1 MNLMTNKLGSANPKN
16 IPKRKKLTLVG
27 EDLRQFDMK
36 DIFENQVMKDD
47 EIANRIDKII
57 AMKEQND
64 MFLEKVSEAHKFY
77 DELVLKKDVP
87 KWKLNVANKFLDES
101 DAHYEKIEQMRIKI
115 DKCLADEEAYVTKLL
130 KDSKGQV
137 DVYGVPQVISYE
149 EWEKEFD
156 TDKLNNL
163 KKEVLKMLKTDK
175 KFNDM
180 LSKYNPKDDDYQN
193 AVEYVFQDMDF
204 LLTLVGKHQGQG
216 YQKVIKPLQALYDI
230 GRLKKAS
237 QKQGK
242 RYISK
247 SEQEIIQKLE
257 IYWDDNLP
265 LGDNRKSYF
274 NKIADDYGKSFDAI
288 KKIEKRNRP
297 STFKPSRK

>member
-47 EIANRIDKII
+47 DIANRIDKII
-57 AMKEQND
+57 AMKEQNN
-64 MFLEKVSEAHKFY
+64 MFLGKVSEAHKFY

>member
-16 IPKRKKLTLVG
+16 IPKRKKLTLVV

-47 EIANRIDKII
+47 DIANRIDKII
-57 AMKEQND
+57 AMKEQNN
-64 MFLEKVSEAHKFY
+64 MFLGKVSEAHKFY